1 MKLKIIVVSFLGFL
15 IYSCASKSAMPVP
28 VVAETKKEVVTNSS
42 VAEGKNLYENNC
54 AKCHKLYDA
63 KEFSAE
69 EWKPILVS
77 MQKKAH
83 LNDAEIATIS
93 NYINSQ
99 L

>member
-1 MKLKIIVVSFLGFL
+1 MKLKISVIVVLGIM
-15 IYSCASKSAMPVP
+15 IYSCASKSTLPLP
-28 VVAETKKEVVTNSS
+28 VVAEIKNEVATGSIV
-42 VAEGKNLYENNC
+42 EGKNLYENNC
-54 AKCHKLYDA
+54 ANCHKLYGA

-69 EWKPILVS
+69 EWKPILYS

-83 LNDAEIATIS
+83 LNDVEMATIS

>member
-1 MKLKIIVVSFLGFL
+1 MKLKIIVIAVLGFM
-15 IYSCASKSAMPVP
+15 IYSCASKSTLPAP
-28 VVAETKKEVVTNSS
+28 VVVEAKKEVVTSS
-42 VAEGKNLYENNC
+42 IAEGKNLYENNC
-54 AKCHKLYDA
+54 ANCHKLYGA

-69 EWKPILVS
+69 EWKPILYS

-83 LNDAEIATIS
+83 LIDAEMASIS